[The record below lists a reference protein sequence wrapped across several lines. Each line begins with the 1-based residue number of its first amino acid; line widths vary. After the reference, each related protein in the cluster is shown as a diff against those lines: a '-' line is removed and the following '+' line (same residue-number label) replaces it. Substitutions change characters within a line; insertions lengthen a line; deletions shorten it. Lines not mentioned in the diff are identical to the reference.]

1 MLKKRFVLSA
11 VGVCLAVLLSS
22 GCSKQKVPPPPKT
35 QPELLLEIYD
45 AARKQQFNAALLKI
59 QKMRALDPTSVFL
72 AELENTIRFNRMT
85 AVVNT
90 YINTGKF
97 EAALHSIQEYEK
109 KYGSTEDSARTR
121 EQLQLIVQLDKQIQA
136 AKAAR
141 YSDQLKQE
149 LAELKKIAKK
159 IKISPRITNFIKKR
173 ESVIPELRNRER
185 AILLW
190 ELRQMVKDSLMAG
203 DQRAALA
210 FAVVYAA
217 ESPGEKDRI
226 FSLLTDSSEN
236 KKP

>member
-109 KYGSTEDSARTR
+109 DPYTDRLSYTDLSVLCR
-121 EQLQLIVQLDKQIQA
+121 
-136 AKAAR
+136 
-141 YSDQLKQE
+141 
-149 LAELKKIAKK
+149 
-159 IKISPRITNFIKKR
+159 ISF
-173 ESVIPELRNRER
+173 LR
-185 AILLW
+185 
-190 ELRQMVKDSLMAG
+190 
-203 DQRAALA
+203 
-210 FAVVYAA
+210 FC
-217 ESPGEKDRI
+217 
-226 FSLLTDSSEN
+226 FT
-236 KKP
+236 

>member
-217 ESPGEKDRI
+217 ESPAEKERD
-226 FSLLTDSSEN
+226 SL
-236 KKP
+236 